1 VVQLTK
7 VNKYFGDLHVLR
19 DIDLSVGSGE
29 VVVVIGPSGSGKSTL
44 CRTINRLEP
53 IDSGE
58 IRIDGQPLPAEGRA
72 LAQLRADVGMVFQSF
87 NLFAHKTVL
96 ENVTLGPIKVRKK
109 PKGDAE
115 EKAMQ
120 LLRRVGVAN
129 QATKYPA
136 QLSGGQQ
143 QRVAMGRA
151 MVRQPKVYLFDEPL
165 SNLDAR
171 LRAQMRVEITRLQ
184 RELGTTMIYVT
195 HDQVEAM
202 TLADHVVVLDRGR
215 VAQAGPPLDIYNAPA
230 NLFVAGFLGSP
241 PMNLY
246 PTRVL
251 ERREGTLSVALPR
264 GARVA
269 LRPTGPSP
277 EGGATVTLGIRPE
290 HLQLGAQAPPEDGA
304 TLEAAV
310 TRVERLGA
318 QSHVAL
324 SCEDMELVAVADG
337 EARISAGE
345 RLRVHLPARRCR
357 LFDAEGQAV

>member
-1 VVQLTK
+1 MTEV
-7 VNKYFGDLHVLR
+7 VLR
-19 DIDLSVGSGE
+19 GIEKAFGRTPAVRGVDLDAPSGGLT
-29 VVVVIGPSGSGKSTL
+29 VLLGPSGCGKTTL
-44 CRTINRLEP
+44 LRLIAGLEEA
-53 IDSGE
+53 DAGE
-58 IRIDGQPLPAEGRA
+58 IRIGGRRVNALPPRER
-72 LAQLRADVGMVFQSF
+72 DVAIVFQSYALYPHMTVF
-87 NLFAHKTVL
+87 QNLAFALKM
-96 ENVTLGPIKVRKK
+96 G
-109 PKGDAE
+109 GMD
-115 EKAMQ
+115 KAAIA
-120 LLRRVGVAN
+120 RRVAEVAKML
-129 QATKYPA
+129 QIEDLLDRRPRE
-136 QLSGGQQ
+136 LSGGQQ